1 MCCCTGGKHLLD
13 SFKHLFITGRRS
25 CKGFPIPTA
34 FWTSLSPKSIN
45 KKNFFEAPLYS
56 FRWFAYFYLWGLIWT
71 VILSTLISLTGEDN
85 TITSIALYVIFYP
98 STLGDI
104 ALFSPERHLPLEV
117 LLVLVLIHLQLLR
130 RTYESFFITRFGP
143 ASHMHIGHFIF
154 GLFFYTSLAPLAL
167 HQLKERQ
174 HTTLISLDYGF
185 WMHCDWRHIVGIAL
199 FAWSSIHQYKC
210 HLILASLR
218 VKDKDGL
225 YAIPNGDWFQYVGS
239 PHYTAEILIYFS
251 LFLCSGLRN
260 YYLLLPL
267 FSTAIMLILSA
278 RITHE
283 WYREKF
289 RDYPQERKIIFH
301 WIY

>member
-1 MCCCTGGKHLLD
+1 M
-13 SFKHLFITGRRS
+13 
-25 CKGFPIPTA
+25 
-34 FWTSLSPKSIN
+34 
-45 KKNFFEAPLYS
+45 
-56 FRWFAYFYLWGLIWT
+56 WGLIWT
-71 VILSTLISLTGEDN
+71 IILSTLISLTGEDN

-117 LLVLVLIHLQLLR
+117 FLVLVLIHLQLLR

-167 HQLKERQ
+167 HQLNERQ
-174 HTTLISLDYGF
+174 SATLISLDYSF
-185 WMHCDWRHIVGIAL
+185 LMHCDWRHIVGIAL

-210 HLILASLR
+210 HLILASIR